1 MCNDDQSDIPAGPR
15 STGLALSYF
24 HRHLYLSFSIWQFIP
39 LPYSAFLD
47 GTIGPLDR
55 YDRSCKRELPRD
67 RSHRSSRRDRR
78 FEDEHHLPREAGSGI
93 AGRQVAAIEGRRNV
107 EEASIPA
114 RLLLNCLAL
123 VAIVWF
129 RTSLS
134 ARGPIVILRACSF
147 ASLCIVAVTAD
158 RRLLKATWLVE
169 PDELRCGYS
178 RAAKR
183 DRNWFVSH
191 RTAFFFASF
200 GFTSSR

>member
-1 MCNDDQSDIPAGPR
+1 M
-15 STGLALSYF
+15 
-24 HRHLYLSFSIWQFIP
+24 
-39 LPYSAFLD
+39 
-47 GTIGPLDR
+47 
-55 YDRSCKRELPRD
+55 
-67 RSHRSSRRDRR
+67 
-78 FEDEHHLPREAGSGI
+78 
-93 AGRQVAAIEGRRNV
+93 AAIEGRRNV

-123 VAIVWF
+123 FAIVWF

-134 ARGPIVILRACSF
+134 ARGPIVILRAYSF

-191 RTAFFFASF
+191 RTAFFFRFVRLYLISIASF
-200 GFTSSR
+200 SPHLASLSCLDLVSLPVFVSLFPSRFRRSWLAINT